1 MVAAAGL
8 LGIAVP
14 AEHGGPGLPA
24 STVVEVLHRLSR
36 ADGAVGQLLLSH
48 FVITQAIA
56 GLGTQ
61 VPAPRIY
68 AEVLAGA
75 QLGDATAER
84 GTKHAL
90 DRRTTVAQQGDQWL
104 LNGTK
109 YYATGGSGRPGSPWP
124 R

>member
-1 MVAAAGL
+1 MGRWD
-8 LGIAVP
+8 
-14 AEHGGPGLPA
+14 
-24 STVVEVLHRLSR
+24 S
-36 ADGAVGQLLLSH
+36 LLLSH

-90 DRRTTVAQQGDQWL
+90 DRTFGTVEVD
-104 LNGTK
+104 
-109 YYATGGSGRPGSPWP
+109 GRQIAVKIASDDGVVVNVQPEYEDVVTAAGELGLPVKAVLAAAVAASNDLW
-124 R
+124 RSLG